1 MSRQKCPPRK
11 RSSHLGTSCL
21 TAQEGRRCS
30 FAAMS
35 QHRTVAALLASCIA
49 MMAGSLLFVQS
60 GLPKGRPA
68 TVSTPS
74 GQQQVNVASDLA
86 AEHGTSSSAAQSVFV
101 GAALGLL
108 VGLAGVAMPAKA
120 DSGMDPAQYDFTGK
134 KQCDIRKK
142 NCTFGEMVAETKAV
156 FAASTASDTFDKKYS
171 VVTTGGGPLSR
182 WTVWE
187 GKFGRGKDTGYAYI
201 GLKERLQPYVKA
213 GWVREY
219 DWNHNGFSPNGPYK
233 AVDR

>member
-1 MSRQKCPPRK
+1 MPSRAVPA
-11 RSSHLGTSCL
+11 L
-21 TAQEGRRCS
+21 
-30 FAAMS
+30 
-35 QHRTVAALLASCIA
+35 VAAGVAA
-49 MMAGSLLFVQS
+49 TAGSLLFVQS
-60 GLPKGRPA
+60 GLPKGESA
-68 TVSTPS
+68 TAAATAA
-74 GQQQVNVASDLA
+74 GQQHLASGIPDLRGQMESNNA
-86 AEHGTSSSAAQSVFV
+86 FGAIQSIFV
-101 GAALGLL
+101 GAALGLFI
-108 VGLAGVAMPAKA
+108 GLTSMAMPAQA

-156 FAASTASDTFDKKYS
+156 YAASTASDTFDKKYS

-201 GLKERLQPYVKA
+201 GLKERLAPYVKA

-219 DWNHNGFSPNGPYK
+219 DWNHNGFSPNGPFK

>member
-1 MSRQKCPPRK
+1 MSHQRI
-11 RSSHLGTSCL
+11 L
-21 TAQEGRRCS
+21 A
-30 FAAMS
+30 
-35 QHRTVAALLASCIA
+35 VLLASC
-49 MMAGSLLFVQS
+49 AGGLLFVQS
-60 GLPKGRPA
+60 GLPKGRPSA
-68 TVSTPS
+68 TSTPS
-74 GQQQVNVASDLA
+74 GHQQVNVASEPTA
-86 AEHGTSSSAAQSVFV
+86 AESSTSSNATQSIFI
-101 GAALGLL
+101 GAAVGLL

-156 FAASTASDTFDKKYS
+156 YAASTASDTFDKKYS